1 MSNRTAITINSK
13 FFDEI
18 SKKIKNTEQG
28 FASVEDYVDYVLEE
42 ILFGSDAQQNEQQK
56 QMIENELKKLGY
68 I

>member
-1 MSNRTAITINSK
+1 VSNRTAITINSK